1 MMIMIGHQNGFFFYS
16 RILPPASPSFC
27 NTLILSYSCFHSS
40 LPFHIS
46 SYYSFFSFTIII
58 IFPPYFNYF
67 SLSLNP
73 FFTADHLT
81 KFQIETIFY
90 LFYSMPKDLLQACAA
105 QELYRRE
112 WRYHGEL
119 RLWLKM
125 RSQQELLQVQPNI
138 IFLYFDVS
146 GWEARLFVSQYRGN
160 IASGLLTEEE
170 VRVKAPTHSQ
180 VTVANPGA
188 S

>member
-1 MMIMIGHQNGFFFYS
+1 MHTCKPWKWYAIRIARLNIRRFFYHFVLLV
-16 RILPPASPSFC
+16 RWLFIA
-27 NTLILSYSCFHSS
+27 
-40 LPFHIS
+40 
-46 SYYSFFSFTIII
+46 FSFT
-58 IFPPYFNYF
+58 FFSYYHSKFWTFF
-67 SLSLNP
+67 SLHFS
-73 FFTADHLT
+73 FISDHLT

-146 GWEARLFVSQYRGN
+146 GWEARLFTSQYRGN

-180 VTVANPGA
+180 VSVTNPGA
-188 S
+188 SWRQEKKWNEKKFI

>member
-1 MMIMIGHQNGFFFYS
+1 
-16 RILPPASPSFC
+16 
-27 NTLILSYSCFHSS
+27 
-40 LPFHIS
+40 
-46 SYYSFFSFTIII
+46 
-58 IFPPYFNYF
+58 
-67 SLSLNP
+67 
-73 FFTADHLT
+73 LT

-125 RSQQELLQVQPNI
+125 RTQQELLQVQPNI
-138 IFLYFDVS
+138 LFLYFDVS
-146 GWEARLFVSQYRGN
+146 GWEARLFTSQYRGN

-180 VTVANPGA
+180 VSIANPGA

>member
-1 MMIMIGHQNGFFFYS
+1 
-16 RILPPASPSFC
+16 
-27 NTLILSYSCFHSS
+27 
-40 LPFHIS
+40 
-46 SYYSFFSFTIII
+46 
-58 IFPPYFNYF
+58 
-67 SLSLNP
+67 
-73 FFTADHLT
+73 
-81 KFQIETIFY
+81 
-90 LFYSMPKDLLQACAA
+90 MPKDLLQACAA

>member
-1 MMIMIGHQNGFFFYS
+1 M
-16 RILPPASPSFC
+16 
-27 NTLILSYSCFHSS
+27 
-40 LPFHIS
+40 
-46 SYYSFFSFTIII
+46 SFFSF
-58 IFPPYFNYF
+58 FF
-67 SLSLNP
+67 SLLFRTTNIIYLHVFILSCLTFCLFSSINLSLYFCLHI
-73 FFTADHLT
+73 FFTSFFRIADHLT

-125 RSQQELLQVQPNI
+125 RTQQELLQVQPNI
-138 IFLYFDVS
+138 LFLYFDVS
-146 GWEARLFVSQYRGN
+146 GWEARLFTSQYRGN

-180 VTVANPGA
+180 VSIANPGA